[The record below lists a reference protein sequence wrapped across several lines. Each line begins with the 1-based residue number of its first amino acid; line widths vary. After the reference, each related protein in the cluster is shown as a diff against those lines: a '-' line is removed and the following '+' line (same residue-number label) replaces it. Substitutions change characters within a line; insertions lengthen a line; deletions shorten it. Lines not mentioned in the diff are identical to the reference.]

1 MFILDFYIGW
11 CNSGES
17 VNHMYK
23 KCAQQG
29 VHFVVGDNRGT
40 IASLYCPT
48 SEDTVEGIVTMDGK
62 VHLADKVVLALGAW
76 TPGVV
81 DMDNQVVATG
91 QAVVHFEPKGTLREQ
106 FDKNCPVWCADL
118 SRTGKLIV

>member
-1 MFILDFYIGW
+1 
-11 CNSGES
+11 
-17 VNHMYK
+17 
-23 KCAQQG
+23 
-29 VHFVVGDNRGT
+29 
-40 IASLYCPT
+40 
-48 SEDTVEGIVTMDGK
+48 MDGK
-62 VHLADKVVLALGAW
+62 VHVADKVVLALGAW
-76 TPGVV
+76 TPGIV